1 MVFLKVAPWK
11 HVIRFGM
18 KGKLAPRYIGPYKII
33 ERIGTVAYRIL
44 LPPHLDRIHNVFHVS
59 MLRKADLDP
68 TRILPQ
74 IPMEVR
80 EDLTMEVQPVQIM
93 DRSIK
98 ELRNK
103 KVPLVKV
110 LWRNSQIEEETWESE
125 SEMMMNDEVSWIIFL
140 YRYEFNFEDEIFF
153 RRGEC
158 KTSRRKIIN

>member
-18 KGKLAPRYIGPYKII
+18 KRKLAPRYIGPYKII

-125 SEMMMNDEVSWIIFL
+125 SEMMMKYPGLFSYIGMNLISRTKFFL
-140 YRYEFNFEDEIFF
+140 G
-153 RRGEC
+153 GENV
-158 KTSRRKIIN
+158 KPLGEKL

>member
-1 MVFLKVAPWK
+1 
-11 HVIRFGM
+11 M

-33 ERIGTVAYRIL
+33 ERIGMVAYRIL

-80 EDLTMEVQPVQIM
+80 EDLTMEIQPVQIM

-103 KVPLVKV
+103 KVSLVKV
-110 LWRNSQIEEETWESE
+110 LWRNSQIEEETWERE
-125 SEMMMNDEVSWIIFL
+125 SEMTKKYSGLFYYIGMNLISRMKFVFG
-140 YRYEFNFEDEIFF
+140 
-153 RRGEC
+153 RGEC
-158 KTSRRKIIN
+158 NTSGRKIIN

>member
-1 MVFLKVAPWK
+1 
-11 HVIRFGM
+11 M

-33 ERIGTVAYRIL
+33 ERIGMVAYRIL

-74 IPMEVR
+74 IPMEVQ
-80 EDLTMEVQPVQIM
+80 EDLTMEVQTVQIM

-98 ELRNK
+98 GLRNK

-110 LWRNSQIEEETWESE
+110 LWRNSQIEEETWERE
-125 SEMMMNDEVSWIIFL
+125 SEMMKYPGLFSYIGMNL
-140 YRYEFNFEDEIFF
+140 NFKDKIFF

>member
-1 MVFLKVAPWK
+1 
-11 HVIRFGM
+11 
-18 KGKLAPRYIGPYKII
+18 
-33 ERIGTVAYRIL
+33 
-44 LPPHLDRIHNVFHVS
+44 

-103 KVPLVKV
+103 KVSLVKV
-110 LWRNSQIEEETWESE
+110 LWRNSQIEEET
-125 SEMMMNDEVSWIIFL
+125 
-140 YRYEFNFEDEIFF
+140 
-153 RRGEC
+153 
-158 KTSRRKIIN
+158 